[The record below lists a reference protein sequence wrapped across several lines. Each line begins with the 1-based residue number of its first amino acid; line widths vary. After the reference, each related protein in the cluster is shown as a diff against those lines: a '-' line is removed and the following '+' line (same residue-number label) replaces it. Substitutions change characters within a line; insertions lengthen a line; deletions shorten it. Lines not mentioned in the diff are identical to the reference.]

1 MKVDRSQSSEWKI
14 TVEQVTRVGAF
25 FDAAGACF
33 LVDDEGGVQ
42 VLAHDASYSLFRFP
56 LNISE
61 WNWEGSNYRLP
72 RPGETVTLTF

>member
-1 MKVDRSQSSEWKI
+1 MWPKTAI
-14 TVEQVTRVGAF
+14 TVEEVRRAGAF
-25 FDAAGACF
+25 FSSAGNCY

-42 VLAHDASYSLFRFP
+42 ALESDASYSLFRFP